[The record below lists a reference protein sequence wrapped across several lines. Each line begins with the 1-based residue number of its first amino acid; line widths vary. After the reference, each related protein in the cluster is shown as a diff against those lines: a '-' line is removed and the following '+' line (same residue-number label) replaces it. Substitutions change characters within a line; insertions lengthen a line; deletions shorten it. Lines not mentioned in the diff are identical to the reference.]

1 MSSTYAHRHINFMAM
16 RENFAMIWKTF
27 HHFYKFF
34 ATAAHEFCINEKKIS
49 ISHDDAVLWVRE
61 RFEWVNRKRR
71 KSEEEE
77 EKLSLTDRR
86 SETKN
91 DKKELWEVIVVFYEK
106 FYVSQT
112 FFCSFLNAAIEIHIY
127 IFLINYSISSFS
139 FQITINSFFT

>member
-91 DKKELWEVIVVFYEK
+91 DKKRAMRSDCCVLRKILCI
-106 FYVSQT
+106 SN
-112 FFCSFLNAAIEIHIY
+112 FFLLFFECRDWDTYLY
-127 IFLINYSISSFS
+127 FS
-139 FQITINSFFT
+139 Y